1 MASIRRLFGFF
12 TVLPL
17 SSSGTVEDI
26 ARAGF
31 LLPLVAVLLGGI
43 EGFAGWGFERLAGQP
58 VAAAIILA
66 SAMLL
71 TGLHHTDGLADLG
84 DALMVHGDAAR
95 RLQVLK
101 DRTMGVGAIS
111 VLLITGLVTWAALL
125 QLLAL
130 RGGGLELVWLL
141 MAVEISA
148 RLSMLV
154 VIAAGKPSHEG
165 SGRIFIETM
174 KGWRNAA
181 AILLSVAVLGMLA
194 LELPVAGILAG
205 AAAAVST
212 GLVLAAT
219 GRHWLGGCGG
229 DIMGASVE
237 LGRMAALVALVA
249 VLLQSTT

>member
-1 MASIRRLFGFF
+1 MMSIRRLLGFF

-31 LLPLVAVLLGGI
+31 LLPLVAVFLGGM
-43 EGFAGWGFERLAGQP
+43 EGLAGWGFERLAGQP
-58 VAAAIILA
+58 VAAAAVLA
-66 SAMLL
+66 TAMLL
-71 TGLHHTDGLADLG
+71 TGLHHADGLADLG
-84 DALMVHGDAAR
+84 DALMVHGDASR

-101 DRTMGVGAIS
+101 DRTMGAGA
-111 VLLITGLVTWAALL
+111 VAALLITGLATWAALL
-125 QLLAL
+125 QLLAM
-130 RGGGLELVWLL
+130 RGGSLELVWLL
-141 MAVEISA
+141 MSVEISA
-148 RLSMLV
+148 RLSMLM

-181 AILLSVAVLGMLA
+181 GILLSVALLGVLA
-194 LELPVAGILAG
+194 LAVPVAGVLAG
-205 AAAAVST
+205 AAAAASM
-212 GLVLAAT
+212 GLVLAAI

-237 LGRMAALVALVA
+237 LGRMAALIALVA

>member
-1 MASIRRLFGFF
+1 MGSIRRLFGFF

-17 SSSGTVEDI
+17 TSSGTVEDI

-31 LLPLVAVLLGGI
+31 LLPLVAMLLGGI

-111 VLLITGLVTWAALL
+111 VLLITGLATWAALL

-148 RLSMLV
+148 RLSMLM

-181 AILLSVAVLGMLA
+181 GILLSVAVLGILA
-194 LELPVAGILAG
+194 LEVPVAGILAG

-237 LGRMAALVALVA
+237 LGRMAALIALVT